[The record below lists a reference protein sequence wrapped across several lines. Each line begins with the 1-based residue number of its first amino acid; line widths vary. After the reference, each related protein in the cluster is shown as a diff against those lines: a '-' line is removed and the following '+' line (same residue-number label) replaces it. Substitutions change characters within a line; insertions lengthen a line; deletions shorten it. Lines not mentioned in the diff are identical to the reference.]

1 MVTIYAPVKATI
13 GMPTN
18 NGKTATKTVM
28 LADGFKA
35 DAETIAEAVKITA
48 GIVGTFAK
56 GYHPS
61 DVTEDADGNLH
72 INAVKTE

>member
-18 NGKTATKTVM
+18 NGKNATKTVM

-35 DAETIAEAVKITA
+35 DAETIADAVKITA
-48 GIVGTFAK
+48 SIVDTFAK
-56 GYHPS
+56 GYHIGS
-61 DVTEDADGNLH
+61 VTEDENGNIH
-72 INAVKTE
+72 INAIKSE